1 MSTEIIVALIVLVGG
16 TLTVLGNYLVGRR
29 QAESEDRKTSGS
41 ISTSDAASLWEES
54 NNLRREYKERAEQL
68 EKQLEEVNN
77 KLQAVMEELGKL
89 RINSAT
95 MIEKI
100 AELKAIIADL
110 REENRRLLAAKEE
123 AETA

>member
-16 TLTVLGNYLVGRR
+16 ALTVLGNYLVSRR
-29 QAESEDRKTSGS
+29 QAKTEERKTSGS
-41 ISTSDAASLWEES
+41 ISTTEAATLWAES
-54 NNLRREYKERAEQL
+54 NALRKEYRERAESL

-77 KLQAVMEELGKL
+77 KLQSVMDELGKL

-100 AELKAIIADL
+100 AELKSIIAGL
-110 REENRRLLAAKEE
+110 RDENKRLLAEKEKQL
-123 AETA
+123 

>member
-100 AELKAIIADL
+100 AELKSIIADL

-123 AETA
+123 AQTS